1 MIKSVLKY
9 IETHFGTI
17 LIFMVSIAFILP
29 HLLAPLQ
36 EYIDKFLMIAL
47 FLGCLKIDFD
57 EFSHL
62 KANIHRIVI
71 LSVASMLLLPFVVF
85 GLTFWLPLPIALGV
99 TMVAAAPGAMMSPL
113 IAGMYNLRILWT
125 SVYVI
130 ISSIILPVFLPYL
143 IVFLFGSKVDFS
155 ILEMSLFLTKMIL
168 IPATLAFIFKK
179 YFRKASDFTAKNSGF
194 VGTLLI
200 TVFIAAIIAGNRD
213 FLISSFSAQQ
223 TYIALITMILVF
235 ILRFAVG
242 YYIPSSELR
251 ERLTNCMMIG
261 CMNNGIIIIVAN
273 RFFSSDVQLVLLLSE
288 IPWSF
293 SLPIFGKFM
302 SYKTQNPIELK
313 S

>member
-1 MIKSVLKY
+1 MIKPILKY

-17 LIFMVSIAFILP
+17 LCALIVVAFVLP
-29 HLLAPLQ
+29 NLLSPFLA
-36 EYIDKFLMIAL
+36 YIDKFLMIAL

-62 KANIHRIVI
+62 RANLHRIVI
-71 LSVASMLLLPFVVF
+71 LSVVSTLALPFLVF
-85 GLTFWLPLPIALGV
+85 LLVFWMPLPIALGA
-99 TMVAAAPGAMMSPL
+99 TMIAAAPGAMMSPL

-143 IVFLFGSKVDFS
+143 IVLLFGSKVDFS

-179 YFRKASDFTAKNSGF
+179 FFPKTSDFTAKNSGF

-200 TVFIAAIIAGNRD
+200 ALFIAAIIAGNRD

-223 TYIALITMILVF
+223 TYVALITMILIF
-235 ILRFAVG
+235 IFRFSIG
-242 YYIPSSELR
+242 YYIPSGELR
-251 ERLTNCMMIG
+251 ERLTNCMMLG

-273 RFFSSDVQLVLLLSE
+273 RFFSSDVQLVILLSE
-288 IPWSF
+288 VPWSL
-293 SLPIFGKFM
+293 SLPIFGKFLNKIK
-302 SYKTQNPIELK
+302 YNKL
-313 S
+313 